1 MHFEPEVMLVGD
13 SGVGKTTIF
22 QRFETGQFLPGHEIS
37 RNCLGVMEHT
47 KEWTVANQ
55 PVSVSISF
63 FCNYIYID
71 FFIRETVAPRIK
83 LVNKAA
89 GI

>member
-1 MHFEPEVMLVGD
+1 MYSEPEVMLVGD

-37 RNCLGVMEHT
+37 RNRVGVMEHT

-55 PVSVSISF
+55 PVSVSILF
-63 FCNYIYID
+63 LF
-71 FFIRETVAPRIK
+71 FFIRERR
-83 LVNKAA
+83 
-89 GI
+89 